1 MPKENEKILIDLF
14 QRYLNDESN
23 PKDRVEIERF
33 QREISKKSTNPKTFF
48 ETSVFVDDVEI
59 KERHNIRQIEF
70 VSNISNLTRI
80 NTVFSV
86 PLKELKFENIKSFES
101 VEIYPNKL
109 NLFAG
114 KNSSGKSTILET
126 IALLTN
132 WSQHKKPCLQQ
143 DCF

>member
-1 MPKENEKILIDLF
+1 M
-14 QRYLNDESN
+14 
-23 PKDRVEIERF
+23 
-33 QREISKKSTNPKTFF
+33 
-48 ETSVFVDDVEI
+48 EI

-132 WSQHKKPCLQQ
+132 CRTQKTMFTAALLLNMILALKTLMSLNQISQILTKM
-143 DCF
+143 